1 MNKVSIKN
9 HLCCVVNQWL
19 SSINYDLNLNN
30 NNVEDI
36 LDKTYYDNSKMLT
49 NIFYLNIQKQY
60 LINLKKSILI
70 SGGCITSLLLDEE
83 VNDYD
88 FYFKDINII
97 NSLLFYYLD
106 KFNKHNNTDWKY
118 STKYKCIYR
127 LLNNNINVENLTF
140 DEFKSNVEIVDA
152 ISSKNITDDKKKYD
166 PICITPNAISLT
178 DKIQLII
185 RFYGEPNEILSNFDY
200 VHTNNYYDYYLNQLI
215 LKQEAVESIL
225 TKQLIYNG
233 SKYPICS
240 LIRSRKFINRG
251 WFISA
256 GEYLKIAFQ
265 INKLDLYNLNV
276 LREQLIGVDAKYF
289 IKFLEVLK
297 SYKSLD
303 NADIFKLLNDIFEEV
318 GE

>member
-1 MNKVSIKN
+1 MNKVNIKN
-9 HLCCVVNQWL
+9 HLYNIVNNWL
-19 SSINYDLNLNN
+19 DVLINTNGLSYDSDVIDSTLLTYYKQQYIIKLKSSII
-30 NNVEDI
+30 V
-36 LDKTYYDNSKMLT
+36 
-49 NIFYLNIQKQY
+49 
-60 LINLKKSILI
+60 

-88 FYFKDINII
+88 IYFKDINII

-106 KFNKHNNTDWKY
+106 KFNTHNNTDWKY

-152 ISSKNITDDKKKYD
+152 ISSKYITDDKKKYD

-178 DKIQLII
+178 DKIQII
-185 RFYGEPNEILSNFDY
+185 TRFYGEPEEILSNFDY
-200 VHTNNYYDYYLNQLI
+200 IHTNNYFDYNLKQLV

-256 GEYLKIAFQ
+256 GEYLKMSFQ
-265 INKLDLYNLNV
+265 INKLNLFDINI
-276 LREQLIGVDAKYF
+276 LKEQLIGVDAKYF
-289 IKFLEVLK
+289 IKFLENLN
-297 SYKSLD
+297 SYENLNSV
-303 NADIFKLLNDIFEEV
+303 DIFALLNDVFEEV